1 LVTKRRAEALTGYE
15 IRCAEIG
22 RPVRRFVCAAYD
34 GDMLVAEEAHAD
46 QGLALAALVRAVYRR
61 NREQVMEHSGW
72 RCARCGGTSWLQ
84 VHHRRFRSHGG
95 TYQPENLEPVC
106 WPCHRRIHRSE
117 RSK

>member
-1 LVTKRRAEALTGYE
+1 VTKKRAEALTGYE

-22 RPVRRFVCAAYD
+22 PPVRRFVCAAYE
-34 GDMLVAEEAHAD
+34 GAMLVAEEAHAD
-46 QGLALAALVRAVYRR
+46 QGLALDALVRAVYRR
-61 NREQVMEHSGW
+61 NREQVMVHSGG

-95 TYQPENLEPVC
+95 THQPENLEPVC
-106 WPCHRRIHRSE
+106 GPGHRRIHRSE